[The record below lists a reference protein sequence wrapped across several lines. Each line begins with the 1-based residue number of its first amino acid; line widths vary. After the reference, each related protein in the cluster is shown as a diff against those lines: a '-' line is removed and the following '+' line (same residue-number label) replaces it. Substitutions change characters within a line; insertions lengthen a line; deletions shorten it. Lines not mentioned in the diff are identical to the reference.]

1 MTNVLTY
8 HYRDGSTPFVLADGA
23 AYLVADTARE
33 APLHCHWFARCPN
46 AAVTSVP
53 HPVLGDVP
61 VCQRCAVLAGAT
73 P

>member
-1 MTNVLTY
+1 MTNVLTFR
-8 HYRDGSTPFVLADGA
+8 YRDGSTPFVLTGGA

-33 APLHCHWFARCPN
+33 APLHCHWFAGCTN
-46 AAVTSVP
+46 AAATSVP

-61 VCQRCAVLAGAT
+61 VCQRCAERAGVT